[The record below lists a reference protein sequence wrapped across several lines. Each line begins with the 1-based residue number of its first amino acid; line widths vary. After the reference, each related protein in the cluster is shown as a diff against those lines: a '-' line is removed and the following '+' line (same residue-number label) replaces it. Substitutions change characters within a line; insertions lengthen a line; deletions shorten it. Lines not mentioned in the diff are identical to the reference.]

1 MSLIQIKK
9 EYFDGEVSETV
20 VEINVNKMTFTEKVI
35 AVIVVVILVW
45 SLIFQ
50 KSEVQKHE

>member
-20 VEINVNKMTFTEKVI
+20 IEINFNKMTFIEKVI
-35 AVIVVVILVW
+35 AVSIGVIVIW
-45 SLIFQ
+45 SLIF
-50 KSEVQKHE
+50 

>member
-45 SLIFQ
+45 SLIF
-50 KSEVQKHE
+50 

>member
-20 VEINVNKMTFTEKVI
+20 IEINFNKMTFTEKVI
-35 AVIVVVILVW
+35 AVIVGVILIW
-45 SLIFQ
+45 SLIF
-50 KSEVQKHE
+50 

>member
-35 AVIVVVILVW
+35 AVIVGVILIW
-45 SLIFQ
+45 SLIF
-50 KSEVQKHE
+50 

>member
-1 MSLIQIKK
+1 MSLIQIKR

-35 AVIVVVILVW
+35 AVIVGVILIW
-45 SLIFQ
+45 SLIF
-50 KSEVQKHE
+50 